1 MRFILSL
8 RLYSNNLKAR
18 FSINDAHLILYL
30 FQQYDEKF
38 LGAAVP
44 QRGHE
49 KKKKEAF
56 KKLVQDV
63 IGVNSFCHTCLSMD
77 WLSMFT

>member
-1 MRFILSL
+1 M
-8 RLYSNNLKAR
+8 
-18 FSINDAHLILYL
+18 LYL
-30 FQQYDEKF
+30 FQQYDEKY

-63 IGVNSFCHTCLSMD
+63 IGVNSFVTLILAWTVFQCLPK
-77 WLSMFT
+77 FEIII

>member
-1 MRFILSL
+1 M
-8 RLYSNNLKAR
+8 
-18 FSINDAHLILYL
+18 LYL

-63 IGVNSFCHTCLSMD
+63 IGVNTFVTPI
-77 WLSMFT
+77 